1 MAQRLENLLARFPV
15 AAVVLYIAAIV
26 AFVFTTVVTV
36 LDLAER
42 RDALSASADI
52 LAELEG
58 RSPPRARAGD
68 AADVAI
74 PPGSPFVEGATVS
87 VAGAALLQR
96 VVAATTQVGGNILSS
111 QVELQG
117 SQSESQGSQSQFPQ
131 SQTQGSQSKAGFVT
145 VTANFEVEPASL
157 QRLLYDIEAGMPF
170 LFVDQI
176 DVQAPTGSTGAPSA
190 AGKLRVLMTVSGQWR
205 GVK

>member
-1 MAQRLENLLARFPV
+1 
-15 AAVVLYIAAIV
+15 
-26 AFVFTTVVTV
+26 
-36 LDLAER
+36 
-42 RDALSASADI
+42 
-52 LAELEG
+52 
-58 RSPPRARAGD
+58 
-68 AADVAI
+68 
-74 PPGSPFVEGATVS
+74 
-87 VAGAALLQR
+87 
-96 VVAATTQVGGNILSS
+96 
-111 QVELQG
+111 
-117 SQSESQGSQSQFPQ
+117 
-131 SQTQGSQSKAGFVT
+131 